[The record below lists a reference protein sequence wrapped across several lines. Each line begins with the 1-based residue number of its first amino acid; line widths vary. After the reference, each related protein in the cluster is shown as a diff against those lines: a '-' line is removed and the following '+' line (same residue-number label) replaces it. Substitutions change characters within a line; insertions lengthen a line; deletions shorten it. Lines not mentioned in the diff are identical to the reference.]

1 MTYSIY
7 QYIIE
12 KTYRKIPS
20 VYDIFSMSKENNSV
34 TRFKDREHA
43 AGLLM
48 SKLKNELKDEP
59 PKEIAV
65 FGVPR
70 GGVILAYTIYKNRG
84 ANYFDIVIPR
94 KLGAPN
100 NKELGIGAIMD
111 KETVYLNE
119 YVVTALKV
127 PQVYIETEKISQ
139 VREIERRTLLYR
151 PSQVEY
157 DIKNKTII
165 LVDDGA
171 ATGATLVVSA
181 RWIKK
186 RKPRKLII
194 AIPVAPN
201 ETVELLKNE
210 ADQVITI
217 LIPRTSNFTS
227 VAQFYDNFEE
237 ITDDKVIKIM
247 NEINQK

>member
-1 MTYSIY
+1 M
-7 QYIIE
+7 
-12 KTYRKIPS
+12 PN
-20 VYDIFSMSKENNSV
+20 ENNSI

-43 AGLLM
+43 ADLLI
-48 SKLKNELKDEP
+48 SKLKNELEEEN

-70 GGVILAYTIYKNRG
+70 GGVILANTIYKNRC

-111 KETVYLNE
+111 KDSVYLNE
-119 YVVTALKV
+119 YVVKALRV
-127 PQVYIETEKISQ
+127 PPDYIESEKLSQ
-139 VREIERRTLLYR
+139 FEEIGRRTLLYR
-151 PSQVEY
+151 PKQEEY
-157 DIKNKTII
+157 EIKDKIII

-171 ATGATLVVSA
+171 ATGSTLVVSA

-186 RKPRKLII
+186 RKPKKIII

-201 ETVELLKNE
+201 ETVELLRNE
-210 ADQVITI
+210 VDKVVTI
-217 LIPRTSNFTS
+217 LIPPTSNFTS

-237 ITDDKVIKIM
+237 ITDDKVVKIM
-247 NEINQK
+247 KELDQK

>member
-1 MTYSIY
+1 M
-7 QYIIE
+7 
-12 KTYRKIPS
+12 
-20 VYDIFSMSKENNSV
+20 VYFPMPAENTSV

-43 AGLLM
+43 AELLI
-48 SKLKNELKDEP
+48 SKLNNELRDDI
-59 PKEIAV
+59 PKEIVV
-65 FGVPR
+65 FGIPR
-70 GGVILAYTIYKNRG
+70 GGVILAYKIYKIRS

-111 KETVYLNE
+111 KDTVYLNE
-119 YVVTALKV
+119 YVVKALRV
-127 PQVYIETEKISQ
+127 PQDYIETEKLSQ
-139 VREIERRTLLYR
+139 IREIGRRTLLYR
-151 PSQVEY
+151 PRQEY
-157 DIKNKTII
+157 YNIMNKTII

-181 RWIKK
+181 RWIRK
-186 RKPRKLII
+186 RKPKKIVI

-210 ADQVITI
+210 VDQVVTI
-217 LIPRTSNFTS
+217 LIPPTSNFTS

-237 ITDDKVIKIM
+237 ITDDKVVKIM
-247 NEINQK
+247 KEMNPK

>member
-1 MTYSIY
+1 M
-7 QYIIE
+7 
-12 KTYRKIPS
+12 PN
-20 VYDIFSMSKENNSV
+20 ENNSI

-43 AGLLM
+43 ADLLI
-48 SKLKNELKDEP
+48 SKLNVELQEEN

-70 GGVILAYTIYKNRG
+70 GGVILANTIYKNRR

-111 KETVYLNE
+111 KDTVYLNE
-119 YVVTALKV
+119 YVVNALRV
-127 PQVYIETEKISQ
+127 TSDYIESEKLSQ
-139 VREIERRTLLYR
+139 IKEIGRRTLLYR
-151 PSQVEY
+151 PKQEEY
-157 DIKNKTII
+157 KIKDKIII

-171 ATGATLVVSA
+171 ATGSTLVVSA

-186 RKPRKLII
+186 RKPKRIII

-201 ETVELLKNE
+201 ETVELLKSE
-210 ADQVITI
+210 VDEVVTI
-217 LIPRTSNFTS
+217 LIPPTSNFTS

-237 ITDDKVIKIM
+237 ITDDKVVKIM
-247 NEINQK
+247 KELDQK

>member
-1 MTYSIY
+1 MTN
-7 QYIIE
+7 
-12 KTYRKIPS
+12 
-20 VYDIFSMSKENNSV
+20 ENNPV

-43 AGLLM
+43 ADLLT
-48 SKLKNELKDEP
+48 SKLKNELKDEI

-70 GGVILAYTIYKNRG
+70 GGVILAYAIYQNKI

-111 KETVYLNE
+111 KDTFYLNV
-119 YVVTALKV
+119 YVVKALRV
-127 PQVYIETEKISQ
+127 PQDYIEAEKVSQ

-151 PSQVEY
+151 PKKEEY
-157 DIKNKTII
+157 NIKNKTII

-181 RWIKK
+181 RWIRK
-186 RKPRKLII
+186 RKPKKLVI

-210 ADQVITI
+210 VDEVVTI
-217 LIPRTSNFTS
+217 LVPATSNFTS

-237 ITDDKVIKIM
+237 ITDDKVVKIM
-247 NEINQK
+247 NGIYQK

>member
-1 MTYSIY
+1 M
-7 QYIIE
+7 
-12 KTYRKIPS
+12 PN
-20 VYDIFSMSKENNSV
+20 ENNSV

-43 AGLLM
+43 ADLLIL
-48 SKLKNELKDEP
+48 KLNVELQEEN

-70 GGVILAYTIYKNRG
+70 GGVILANTIYKNRR

-111 KETVYLNE
+111 KDTVYLNE
-119 YVVTALKV
+119 YVVNALRV
-127 PQVYIETEKISQ
+127 TSDYIESEKLSQ
-139 VREIERRTLLYR
+139 IKEIGRRTLLYR
-151 PSQVEY
+151 SKQEEY
-157 DIKNKTII
+157 KIKDKIII

-171 ATGATLVVSA
+171 ATGSTLVVSA

-186 RKPRKLII
+186 RKPKRIII

-201 ETVELLKNE
+201 ETVELLKSE
-210 ADQVITI
+210 VDEVVTI
-217 LIPRTSNFTS
+217 LIPPTSNFTS

-237 ITDDKVIKIM
+237 ITDDKVVKIM
-247 NEINQK
+247 KELDQK

>member
-1 MTYSIY
+1 M
-7 QYIIE
+7 
-12 KTYRKIPS
+12 PN
-20 VYDIFSMSKENNSV
+20 ENNPV

-43 AGLLM
+43 ADLLT
-48 SKLKNELKDEP
+48 SKLKNELKDEN

-70 GGVILAYTIYKNRG
+70 GGVILAYTIYQNKI
-84 ANYFDIVIPR
+84 ANFFDIVIPR

-111 KETVYLNE
+111 KDTVYLNE
-119 YVVTALKV
+119 YVVKALRV
-127 PQVYIETEKISQ
+127 PDDYIETEKIAQ

-151 PSQVEY
+151 PKAEVYNIE
-157 DIKNKTII
+157 NKTII

-181 RWIKK
+181 RWIRK
-186 RKPRKLII
+186 RKPKKIVI

-210 ADQVITI
+210 VDEVVTI
-217 LIPRTSNFTS
+217 LIPATSNFTS
-227 VAQFYDNFEE
+227 VAQFYNNFEE
-237 ITDDKVIKIM
+237 ITDDKVVKIM
-247 NEINQK
+247 NGIYQK

>member
-1 MTYSIY
+1 M
-7 QYIIE
+7 
-12 KTYRKIPS
+12 PA
-20 VYDIFSMSKENNSV
+20 ENNSV

-43 AGLLM
+43 AELLI
-48 SKLKNELKDEP
+48 SKLNNELKDEI
-59 PKEIAV
+59 PKEIVV
-65 FGVPR
+65 FGIPR
-70 GGVILAYTIYKNRG
+70 GGVILAYTIYKIRS

-111 KETVYLNE
+111 KDTVYLNE
-119 YVVTALKV
+119 YVVKALRV
-127 PQVYIETEKISQ
+127 PQDYIETEKLSQ
-139 VREIERRTLLYR
+139 IREIGRRTLLYR
-151 PSQVEY
+151 PKQEEY
-157 DIKNKTII
+157 NIMNKTII

-181 RWIKK
+181 RWIRK
-186 RKPRKLII
+186 RKPKKIVI

-210 ADQVITI
+210 VDQVVTI
-217 LIPRTSNFTS
+217 LIPPTSNFTS

-237 ITDDKVIKIM
+237 ITDDKVVKIM
-247 NEINQK
+247 KEMNPK

>member
-7 QYIIE
+7 KYIIE
-12 KTYRKIPS
+12 KTYRKIHT

-127 PQVYIETEKISQ
+127 PQDYIETEKISQ

-210 ADQVITI
+210 VDQVITI

-237 ITDDKVIKIM
+237 ITDDKVVKIM

>member
-1 MTYSIY
+1 M
-7 QYIIE
+7 
-12 KTYRKIPS
+12 PN
-20 VYDIFSMSKENNSV
+20 ENNSI

-43 AGLLM
+43 ADLLI
-48 SKLKNELKDEP
+48 SKLNVELQEEN

-70 GGVILAYTIYKNRG
+70 GGVILANTIYKNRR

-111 KETVYLNE
+111 KDTVYLNE
-119 YVVTALKV
+119 YVVNALRV
-127 PQVYIETEKISQ
+127 TSDYIESEKLSQ
-139 VREIERRTLLYR
+139 IKEIGRRTLLYR
-151 PSQVEY
+151 PKQEEY
-157 DIKNKTII
+157 KIKDKIII

-171 ATGATLVVSA
+171 ATGSTLVVSA

-186 RKPRKLII
+186 RKPKRIII

-201 ETVELLKNE
+201 ETVKLLKNE
-210 ADQVITI
+210 VDQVVTI
-217 LIPRTSNFTS
+217 LIPPTSNFTS

-237 ITDDKVIKIM
+237 ITDDKVVKIM
-247 NEINQK
+247 KELDQK

>member
-1 MTYSIY
+1 MN
-7 QYIIE
+7 
-12 KTYRKIPS
+12 
-20 VYDIFSMSKENNSV
+20 IFSMPNENNSI
-34 TRFKDREHA
+34 TKFKNREHA
-43 AGLLM
+43 ADLLI
-48 SKLKNELKDEP
+48 SKLKNELKQEN

-70 GGVILAYTIYKNRG
+70 GGVILANTIYKNKC

-111 KETVYLNE
+111 KDTVYLNE
-119 YVVTALKV
+119 YVVKALRV
-127 PQVYIETEKISQ
+127 PPDYIESEKLSQ
-139 VREIERRTLLYR
+139 VQEIERRTLLYR
-151 PSQVEY
+151 PKQEEY
-157 DIKNKTII
+157 EIKDKIII

-171 ATGATLVVSA
+171 ATGSTLVVSA

-186 RKPRKLII
+186 RKPKKIII

-210 ADQVITI
+210 VDKVVTI
-217 LIPRTSNFTS
+217 LIPPTSNFTS

-237 ITDDKVIKIM
+237 ITDDKVVKIM
-247 NEINQK
+247 KELDQK

>member
-111 KETVYLNE
+111 KETIYLNE

-127 PQVYIETEKISQ
+127 PQDYIEIEKISQ

-237 ITDDKVIKIM
+237 ITDDKVVKIM